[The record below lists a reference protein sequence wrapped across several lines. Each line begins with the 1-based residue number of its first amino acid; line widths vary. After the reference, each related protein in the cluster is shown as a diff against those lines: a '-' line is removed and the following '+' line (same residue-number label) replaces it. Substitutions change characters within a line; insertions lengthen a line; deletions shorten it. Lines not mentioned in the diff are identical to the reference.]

1 MELETARLWIRVNAM
16 VGGIIEDDGWRTH
29 AAIVRRQRRL
39 LTLLQ
44 VASLED
50 WDGVI
55 REARHVVQ
63 ADAV

>member
-1 MELETARLWIRVNAM
+1 MELETARLWLRVNVM

-29 AAIVRRQRRL
+29 AAIVRRQQRL

-44 VASLED
+44 VPSLQE
-50 WDGVI
+50 WDSVI
-55 REARHVVQ
+55 REARHTVN